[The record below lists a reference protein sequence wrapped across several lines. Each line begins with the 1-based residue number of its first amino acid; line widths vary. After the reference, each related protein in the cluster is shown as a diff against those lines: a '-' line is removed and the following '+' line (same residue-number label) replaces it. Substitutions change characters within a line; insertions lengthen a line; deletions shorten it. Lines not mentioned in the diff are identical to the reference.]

1 MSFLRKFLE
10 SRTSYKSGD
19 PALIELFGGDQNSAG
34 VSVTAESAMRTTA
47 VFSCVRVISET
58 IGTLPLQMF
67 ERKKDGSKDK
77 ATGHPLYR
85 LVHRAPNGWQ
95 TPVEFRDQV
104 TMNAALQGVGYAH
117 IGTDPRGARSLTP
130 LDPQRMRAE
139 LLDGMLVYEYRDG
152 AGRRVFLQDEVLRV
166 PFLVRRGVDPVSP
179 IRLHAETVGQALLSK
194 RYTNNFLRNGGRPP
208 GYVKMDQPFKDKE
221 ARTRFK
227 ERLQTEIGGHS
238 QGSTLL
244 LEQGDYKAIG
254 ISNADAQ
261 LLDIT
266 TASLLDVC
274 RIYRMPPHMIGELE
288 RATWSNV
295 EQMSINF
302 VVYTMGPWLTRWEQ
316 ALSHDLL
323 TEAEQ
328 ERYYFEFNVAG
339 LLRGDIAARYTAYA
353 QGRQWGWLS
362 INDIRKLEN
371 MNDVEHGDD
380 YLSPSNMVPTDLVGK
395 QPPAGKTANG

>member
-1 MSFLRKFLE
+1 MSFLRSFLE
-10 SRTSYKSGD
+10 SRSYKSGD
-19 PALIELFGGDQNSAG
+19 PALVELFGGARNSAG
-34 VSVTAESAMRTTA
+34 VSVTPESAMRTTA
-47 VFSCVRVISET
+47 VFGCVRVISET

-77 ATGHPLYR
+77 ATNHPLYR
-85 LVHRAPNGWQ
+85 VVHRAPNTWQ
-95 TPVEFRDQV
+95 TSVEFRDQV
-104 TMNAALQGVGYAH
+104 TMHAALQGVGYAH
-117 IGTDPRGARSLTP
+117 IGVDPRGVRALTP
-130 LDPQRMRAE
+130 LDPQRMRAQ
-139 LLDGMLVYEYRDG
+139 LVDGMLVYEYWEG
-152 AGRRVFLQDEVLRV
+152 ASRRVLLQDEVLRV
-166 PFLVRRGVDPVSP
+166 PFLVRSGVDPVSP

-194 RYTNNFLRNGGRPP
+194 QYTNNFLRNGGRPP
-208 GYVKMDQPFKDKE
+208 GFIKMDVPFKDPEQRKK
-221 ARTRFK
+221 FK
-227 ERLQTEIGGHS
+227 EFLQDQIGGRA
-238 QGSTLL
+238 QGSTMV
-244 LEQGDYKAIG
+244 LEQGEYKAVG

-328 ERYYFEFNVAG
+328 DRYYFEFNVAG

-380 YLSPSNMVPTDLVGK
+380 YLSPSNMVPTELVGK